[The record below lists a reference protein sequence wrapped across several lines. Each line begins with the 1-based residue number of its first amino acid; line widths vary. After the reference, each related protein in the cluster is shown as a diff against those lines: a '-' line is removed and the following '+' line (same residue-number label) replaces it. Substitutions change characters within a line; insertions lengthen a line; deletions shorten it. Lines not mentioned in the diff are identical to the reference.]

1 MRRVLILTPLLGC
14 AHAPEALRPTDVIAT
29 VAAGLHFGSQIA
41 AWRGSEALAIGDRAG
56 CIAGGVAASLA
67 QSAAVAVAAG
77 PSKTPVLPNVQIN
90 ISACGVTE
98 PILEG
103 ADASVAPVLSLTFES
118 ARTLLTIHGSRLPC
132 REHAWIDG
140 ALAWGASAAPAI
152 YEELRAPDGVVSVP
166 EVTVDLSACGGAE

>member
-1 MRRVLILTPLLGC
+1 MRHAWILTLLLGC
-14 AHAPEALRPTDVIAT
+14 AHSPEALRPHDVVAT

-41 AWRGSEALAIGDRAG
+41 AWRGSEALDSGDRAG

-77 PSKTPVLPNVQIN
+77 PSKSPVLPNVQIN
-90 ISACGVTE
+90 ISACGVVE
-98 PILEG
+98 PVLEG
-103 ADASVAPVLSLTFES
+103 ADASVAPILSLTFDS
-118 ARTLLTIHGSRLPC
+118 ARTLLAIHGSRLGC

-140 ALAWGASAAPAI
+140 VLAWGASAAPAV